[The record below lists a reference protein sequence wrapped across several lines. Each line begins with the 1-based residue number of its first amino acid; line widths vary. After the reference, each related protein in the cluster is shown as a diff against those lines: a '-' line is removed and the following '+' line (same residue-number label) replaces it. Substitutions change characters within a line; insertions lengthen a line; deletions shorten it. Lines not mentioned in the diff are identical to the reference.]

1 MLFNSF
7 QFLIFFPIVTL
18 VFFVVPKKIRYI
30 WLLLAS
36 YYFYMC
42 WNAKYALLLF
52 FSTAITWLSAV
63 IMEWLGQSAYTEEKI
78 RFGKKCCVAASF
90 ILNLFVLFFFKYF
103 DFAVDNLN
111 RILEHLQL
119 RILSPGMNIILPVGI
134 SFYIFQALG
143 YTVDVYRGEIQ
154 VEKNPARYALFVSF
168 FPQLVAGPIE
178 RSQNLLLQ
186 MRKIEQIK
194 VWNYERI
201 KNGLL
206 LMIWGFF
213 QKLVIADRIAILT
226 DNIFDY
232 YAEYGMVELLTAAM
246 LFSFQIYCDF
256 GGYSLIAKGCAQ
268 IMGFELM
275 DNFRQPY
282 LAMDIKDFWRR
293 WHISL
298 TTWFTD

>member
-1 MLFNSF
+1 M
-7 QFLIFFPIVTL
+7 
-18 VFFVVPKKIRYI
+18 
-30 WLLLAS
+30 
-36 YYFYMC
+36 
-42 WNAKYALLLF
+42 
-52 FSTAITWLSAV
+52 
-63 IMEWLGQSAYTEEKI
+63 
-78 RFGKKCCVAASF
+78 
-90 ILNLFVLFFFKYF
+90 
-103 DFAVDNLN
+103 
-111 RILEHLQL
+111 
-119 RILSPGMNIILPVGI
+119 PVGI

-256 GGYSLIAKGCAQ
+256 GGYSLIAK
-268 IMGFELM
+268 
-275 DNFRQPY
+275 
-282 LAMDIKDFWRR
+282 
-293 WHISL
+293 
-298 TTWFTD
+298 